1 MSVQPAAHSEPMAPQ
16 PQSAIPAPG
25 GPGARTGS
33 IRAGGSIKAENI
45 VTGVQVHGTDT
56 ATARVLVELAQHIAS
71 GSVEAVQN
79 IVATNLVTGLQY
91 VGQGGT
97 EPRREQFQ
105 QELYAL
111 RDQLAKAITTGEIPA
126 AYDAEDA
133 QRALDRAL
141 EQTQVQAPVAEHI
154 TTQLDRAAMI
164 INQAATVAESAGKFQ
179 AAVIKLAPIVTV
191 LQRLASLLF

>member
-1 MSVQPAAHSEPMAPQ
+1 MAPQ
-16 PQSAIPAPG
+16 PQSGIPAPG

-45 VTGVQVHGTDT
+45 VTGAQVHGTDA
-56 ATARVLVELAQHIAS
+56 ATARVLVELAHHSAS
-71 GSVEAVQN
+71 SSVEAVQN

-91 VGQGGT
+91 VDQNGT

-105 QELYAL
+105 QELHAL
-111 RDQLAKAITTGEIPA
+111 WEQLAKAIAAGEITA

-141 EQTQVQAPVAEHI
+141 EQTQVPAPVAENI
-154 TTQLDRAAMI
+154 TAQLDRAATI
-164 INQAATVAESAGKFQ
+164 VNRAATVAESAGKSQ
-179 AAVIKLAPIVTV
+179 AVVIKLAPIVTV